1 MGRPVTLCTCQWA
14 DLPFD
19 ELCVLAKKMGYDGLE
34 VACWGNGIDIDRA
47 LTDDNYVAWIKE
59 NLEKNGLIMKAL
71 ACHII
76 GQCVGDAP
84 DPRLNNFAPAE
95 LADQPE
101 AIRNWGIETMKKAPA
116 VAEKFGVK
124 IITGFTG
131 SPIWRYLYSFPQTT
145 EQMVEDGFDEIV
157 RLWSPIL
164 DEFKKHGVVFALEVH
179 PGEIAFDYYSTKKL
193 LEKFADRPEFGLNFD
208 PSHLI
213 WQGIKPHLFLQD
225 FIDRVYHVLWSPILD
240 EFKKHGVVFA
250 LEVHPGEIAFDYY
263 STKKLLEKF
272 ADRPEFGLNF
282 DPSHLIWQGIKP
294 HLFLQDFIDRVYHV
308 HMKDAAVTL
317 DGRSGLLGSHIDFG
331 DLRRGWNF
339 RSLGHGDVNFEEIIR
354 VLNAG
359 GYDGPLSVEWED
371 SGMDRIDG
379 ATEAAAFVHKVD
391 FKPSAFKFDDA
402 IAN

>member
-1 MGRPVTLCTCQWA
+1 MSTRKVTLCTCQWA
-14 DLPFD
+14 DVPFD
-19 ELCVLAKKMGYDGLE
+19 ELCKLAKKMGYDGLE
-34 VACWGNGIDIDRA
+34 VACWGEGIDIDRV
-47 LTDDNYVAWIKE
+47 LTDDEYVEWIQD
-59 NLEKNGLIMKAL
+59 NLRENGLVMQAL
-71 ACHII
+71 ATHII
-76 GQCVGDAP
+76 GQCVGDDP
-84 DPRLNNFAPAE
+84 DPRLNNFAPPA
-95 LADQPE
+95 LADKPDV
-101 AIRNWGIETMKKAPA
+101 IRQWGIETMMKAPA
-116 VAEKFGVK
+116 AAAKLGVK

-131 SPIWRYLYSFPQTT
+131 SPIWKYLYSFPQTT
-145 EQMVEDGFDEIV
+145 EQMVEDGFDRIV

-164 DEFKKHGVVFALEVH
+164 DEFKKYGCVFALEVH
-179 PGEIAFDYYSTKKL
+179 PS
-193 LEKFADRPEFGLNFD
+193 
-208 PSHLI
+208 
-213 WQGIKPHLFLQD
+213 
-225 FIDRVYHVLWSPILD
+225 
-240 EFKKHGVVFA
+240 
-250 LEVHPGEIAFDYY
+250 EIAFDYY

-317 DGRSGLLGSHIDFG
+317 DGRTGLLGSHIDFG

-379 ATEAAAFVHKVD
+379 ATEAAAFVRRVD
-391 FKPSAFKFDDA
+391 FKPSTFKFDDA
-402 IAN
+402 ISNK

>member
-47 LTDDNYVAWIKE
+47 LTDDAYVAWIKE

-131 SPIWRYLYSFPQTT
+131 SPIWRYLDSFPPTT
-145 EQMVEDGFDEIV
+145 EQMVEDGCDEIV

-179 PGEIAFDYYSTKKL
+179 PS
-193 LEKFADRPEFGLNFD
+193 
-208 PSHLI
+208 
-213 WQGIKPHLFLQD
+213 
-225 FIDRVYHVLWSPILD
+225 
-240 EFKKHGVVFA
+240 
-250 LEVHPGEIAFDYY
+250 EIAFDYY

>member
-47 LTDDNYVAWIKE
+47 LTDDAYVAWIKE

-84 DPRLNNFAPAE
+84 DPRLNNFAPAA

-179 PGEIAFDYYSTKKL
+179 PSEIAFDYYSTKKL

-213 WQGIKPHLFLQD
+213 WASS
-225 FIDRVYHVLWSPILD
+225 RTSSCRTS
-240 EFKKHGVVFA
+240 
-250 LEVHPGEIAFDYY
+250 
-263 STKKLLEKF
+263 ST
-272 ADRPEFGLNF
+272 ACTT
-282 DPSHLIWQGIKP
+282 S
-294 HLFLQDFIDRVYHV
+294 
-308 HMKDAAVTL
+308 T
-317 DGRSGLLGSHIDFG
+317 
-331 DLRRGWNF
+331 
-339 RSLGHGDVNFEEIIR
+339 
-354 VLNAG
+354 
-359 GYDGPLSVEWED
+359 
-371 SGMDRIDG
+371 
-379 ATEAAAFVHKVD
+379 
-391 FKPSAFKFDDA
+391 
-402 IAN
+402 